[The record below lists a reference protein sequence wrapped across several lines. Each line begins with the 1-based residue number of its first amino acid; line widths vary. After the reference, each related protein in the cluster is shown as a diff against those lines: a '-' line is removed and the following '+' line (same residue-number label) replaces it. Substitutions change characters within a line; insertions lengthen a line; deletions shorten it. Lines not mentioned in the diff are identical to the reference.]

1 MAVPTKS
8 DPRWRDLV
16 SGKKNVQFTGLATRI
31 FFTRVRLMGSKPD
44 DASVQQAI
52 ALAHEFFT
60 KNETSAAED
69 LRLAFA

>member
-1 MAVPTKS
+1 MAVPAKT

-31 FFTRVRLMGSKPD
+31 CFTRVRLIGGKPD

-52 ALAHEFFT
+52 TLAFDFFT
-60 KNETSAAED
+60 KNETAAAED
-69 LRLAFA
+69 LRLAFG